1 MSFDAAHCTLCP
13 RRCGADREKGV
24 GLCHCDTEIRIAR
37 AALHPWE
44 EPCISGRHGSG
55 TVFFSGCAL
64 GCVFCQNRKIS
75 RQAVG
80 KAVTVTQLAEIFLK
94 LQEQQAHNI
103 NLVTGSHYTPWI
115 VQALELAKPKLHIPV
130 VWNCGG
136 YEKPETLRRLEG
148 KVQVYLPD
156 LKYGLS
162 EPARKYSGAADYFDW
177 AKRAILEM
185 FRQTGPYRMENGLLK
200 QGVLIRHLLLP
211 GELENTRR
219 VIDWVA
225 ESFRPGE
232 VLFSLM
238 SQYTPVCKERLPEE
252 LRRHVRTEE
261 YDALVD
267 FAVGLG
273 IENGFLQEGE
283 AAGESFIPPFD
294 LTGVLKSSQV
304 FG

>member
-24 GLCHCDTEIRIAR
+24 GLCHCGTEIRIAR

-94 LQEQQAHNI
+94 LQDHRAHNI

-136 YEKPETLRRLEG
+136 YESPEILHMLEG
-148 KVQVYLPD
+148 LVDIYLPD
-156 LKYGLS
+156 LKFYTP
-162 EPARKYSGAADYFDW
+162 ETAGAYANCPDYFSVA
-177 AKRAILEM
+177 AKAIPEM
-185 FRQTGPYRMENGLLK
+185 FRQVGKPVWNGDLLER
-200 QGVLIRHLLLP
+200 GLVVR
-211 GELENTRR
+211 
-219 VIDWVA
+219 
-225 ESFRPGE
+225 
-232 VLFSLM
+232 
-238 SQYTPVCKERLPEE
+238 YTPPEMSLSDKHLNRRIATFEYESVRKHAVQLGLNGYGQERSSASAGYTPDFQ
-252 LRRHVRTEE
+252 TES
-261 YDALVD
+261 L
-267 FAVGLG
+267 
-273 IENGFLQEGE
+273 
-283 AAGESFIPPFD
+283 
-294 LTGVLKSSQV
+294 
-304 FG
+304 

>member
-1 MSFDAAHCTLCP
+1 MSFDATHCTLCP

-24 GLCHCDTEIRIAR
+24 GLCHCGTEIRIAR

-136 YEKPETLRRLEG
+136 YESLEILHMLEG
-148 KVQVYLPD
+148 LVDIYLPD
-156 LKYGLS
+156 LKFYTP
-162 EPARKYSGAADYFDW
+162 ETAGAYANCPDYFSVA
-177 AKRAILEM
+177 AKAIPEM
-185 FRQTGPYRMENGLLK
+185 FRQVGKPVWNGDLLER
-200 QGVLIRHLLLP
+200 GLVVRHLVLP
-211 GELENTRR
+211 AHRK
-219 VIDWVA
+219 
-225 ESFRPGE
+225 ES
-232 VLFSLM
+232 M
-238 SQYTPVCKERLPEE
+238 
-252 LRRHVRTEE
+252 
-261 YDALVD
+261 
-267 FAVGLG
+267 
-273 IENGFLQEGE
+273 
-283 AAGESFIPPFD
+283 
-294 LTGVLKSSQV
+294 
-304 FG
+304 